1 MINNNYNWMHNSA
14 NNHADDNK
22 NILLPSSFF
31 IYFLFF
37 VKTFFVLP
45 KSDEKHLMQQLSWQ
59 NNTELD
65 FRKVIK
71 WKLYSCTVYV
81 LRKTLV
87 ERLGKQIIE

>member
-1 MINNNYNWMHNSA
+1 MHNSA

-45 KSDEKHLMQQLSWQ
+45 KSDEKHLMQQLS
-59 NNTELD
+59 
-65 FRKVIK
+65 
-71 WKLYSCTVYV
+71 
-81 LRKTLV
+81 
-87 ERLGKQIIE
+87 